1 MVDKKQDS
9 RLDQVREQYERY
21 KQRPFDINIAR
32 GIPATEQLELSK
44 ELLKGFDLDS
54 WESEDE
60 VDVRSYGG
68 LLGIKEARR
77 LFSELLGTTIEETLV
92 GGNASLQLMYA
103 TINHF
108 MYTQVNPWHK
118 QGQVKF
124 ICPTPGY
131 DRHWSMLEQLGI
143 EMIPVELTGKG
154 PNMDEVEEL
163 VKQDSSIKGI
173 FCIPQ
178 YSNPTGEIYS
188 DETVDRLAKMKT
200 AAEDFIIMWDN
211 AYAVHHL
218 TYETKEV
225 KNILTACKEAG
236 MPNRPIMFVS
246 TSKVTLPG
254 AGVAAIGASEEMI
267 LKIAAELSKQII
279 SFDKVNQKRHVEFL
293 KNKEGVAELMEKH
306 AVILKPKFEWIQA
319 ILEAYFSE
327 ERGALVEWTDPKG
340 GYFVHLKTKDG
351 CATDIVNKL
360 KEIGITLTPANASY
374 PYGENTLDNSI
385 RLAPSY
391 ARPDKLEVAVEALC
405 VCIELVTL
413 EKYGETI
420 LEGEL

>member
-1 MVDKKQDS
+1 MEKNVES

-32 GIPATEQLELSK
+32 GIPAPEQLTLS
-44 ELLKGFDLDS
+44 EDLLKGLDLDS

-60 VDVRSYGG
+60 LDVRSYGG

-77 LFSELLGTTIEETLV
+77 LFSELLGTTIEETIV

-103 TINHF
+103 TLNHL
-108 MYTQVNPWHK
+108 MYTQENAWYK
-118 QGQVKF
+118 QGKVKF

-131 DRHWSMLEQLGI
+131 DRHWSMLDRLGI
-143 EMIPVELTGKG
+143 EMIPVNLTGTG
-154 PNMDEVEEL
+154 PDMDEVEHL
-163 VKQDSSIKGI
+163 VQSDSAIKGI

-188 DETVDRLAKMKT
+188 EETVDKLAKMET

-218 TYETKEV
+218 TYEKTEV
-225 KNILTACKEAG
+225 KNILAACKEAG
-236 MPNRPIMFVS
+236 YPNRPVMFVS
-246 TSKVTLPG
+246 TSKITLPG
-254 AGVAAIGASEEMI
+254 AGVAAIGASEERI
-267 LKIAAELSKQII
+267 LQIAGELSKQII
-279 SFDKVNQKRHVEFL
+279 SFDKINQKRHVEFL
-293 KNKEGVAELMEKH
+293 KNKAGVEELMEKH

-319 ILEAYFSE
+319 IFEAYFSE
-327 ERGALVEWTDPKG
+327 ERSKLVEWTDPKG
-340 GYFVHLKTKDG
+340 GYFVHIKTKEE
-351 CATDIVNKL
+351 CASEVVSKL

-374 PYGENTLDNSI
+374 PHGKNPLDNSI

-420 LEGEL
+420 LEGE